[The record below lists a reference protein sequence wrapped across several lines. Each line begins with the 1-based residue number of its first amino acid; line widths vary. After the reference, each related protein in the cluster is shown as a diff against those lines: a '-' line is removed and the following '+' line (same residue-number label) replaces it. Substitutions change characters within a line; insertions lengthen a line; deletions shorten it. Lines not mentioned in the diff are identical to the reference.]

1 MIFMPGMKAQGSKN
15 IFVFLRILV
24 VAVGIIWAIAWLSRE
39 NRWSRLVDI
48 FHRMNIGL
56 FVCTLCVFIIGQ
68 VIISLRWWLLV
79 RAQSIF
85 IGFWAAVRLNFLG
98 WFYNNFM
105 PGSVGG
111 DLIRAWYVT
120 KYTDKKLEAV
130 LSVFVDRVVIGL
142 LGTLSIAV
150 FFYLFFL
157 RGELES
163 LTLTSHVGFFE
174 TVARYKWLLCGI
186 IIVIAV
192 VFCGFLLFGQGRL
205 ILERTWLYIYKQG
218 LKTFKKLKQTILI
231 YFSSPLTILAAF
243 GLTVFLQLLTITAF
257 WFLGRNLGIDVGV
270 KYYYLIFTL
279 AWVLGALPVSI
290 GGAVVV
296 EGFLAFL
303 FVRFTGIE
311 AESALAIALCQ
322 RVVWMIASLPGAVI
336 HLAGAHL
343 PKDFSL
349 DYDRLVD

>member
-1 MIFMPGMKAQGSKN
+1 MPRTKAKRSKN

-24 VAVGIIWAIAWLSRE
+24 VAAGITWAIIWLSGGH
-39 NRWSRLVDI
+39 RWSRLVDI
-48 FHRMNIGL
+48 FHRMNIGVFAFAL
-56 FVCTLCVFIIGQ
+56 VIFIIGQ
-68 VIISLRWWLLV
+68 LIISLRWWLLL
-79 RAQSIF
+79 RTQSIF

-120 KYTDKKLEAV
+120 KHTDKKLQAV

-150 FFYLFFL
+150 FVYLVFL
-157 RGELES
+157 RGELGS
-163 LTLTSHVGFFE
+163 ITFTGRAGFFKSI
-174 TVARYKWLLCGI
+174 AGYKWLFLI
-186 IIVIAV
+186 VLIVIAA
-192 VFCGFLLFGQGRL
+192 VFCGFLLFKRGRFL
-205 ILERTWLYIYKQG
+205 LKRAWSYFCTQG
-218 LKTFKKLKQTILI
+218 LKIFKKLKQSVLLYFTRPLIIL
-231 YFSSPLTILAAF
+231 TAF
-243 GLTVFLQLLTITAF
+243 GLTVFLQLMTITSF
-257 WFLGRNLGIDVGV
+257 WFLGENLGINVSV

-279 AWVLGALPVSI
+279 AWVLGALPISV

-296 EGFLAFL
+296 ESLLAFL
-303 FVRFTGIE
+303 FIRFAGVG
-311 AESALAIALCQ
+311 AESALALALCQ

-349 DYDRLVD
+349 DYDKLVD

>member
-1 MIFMPGMKAQGSKN
+1 MPRTKAQRSKN

-24 VAVGIIWAIAWLSRE
+24 VAAGITWVIIWLSRE
-39 NRWSRLVDI
+39 HRWSRLVDI
-48 FHRMNIGL
+48 FHRMNMGVFAFALGI
-56 FVCTLCVFIIGQ
+56 FIIGQ
-68 VIISLRWWLLV
+68 VIISLRWWMLL
-79 RAQSIF
+79 RTQSIF

-120 KYTDKKLEAV
+120 RYTDKKLEAV

-157 RGELES
+157 RDELGS
-163 LTLTSHVGFFE
+163 ITFTSEVGFFKS
-174 TVARYKWLLCGI
+174 VAGYKWLFLGSVVI
-186 IIVIAV
+186 IAA
-192 VFCGFLLFGQGRL
+192 VFCGFLLFRQGRL
-205 ILERTWLYIYKQG
+205 MLEKAWSYIRTQG
-218 LKTFKKLKQTILI
+218 SKTFKKLKTTTLI
-231 YFSSPLTILAAF
+231 YFTRPLTILVVF
-243 GLTVFLQLLTITAF
+243 GLTVFLQLMTITGF
-257 WFLGRNLGIDVGV
+257 WFLGRNLGIEAGV
-270 KYYYLIFTL
+270 KYYYFIFTL
-279 AWVLGALPVSI
+279 AWVLGALPISI

-296 EGFLAFL
+296 EGLLAFL
-303 FVRFTGIE
+303 FVRFTGVE
-311 AESALAIALCQ
+311 AESALALALCQ
-322 RVVWMIASLPGAVI
+322 RIVWMIASLPGAAI

-349 DYDRLVD
+349 DYDKLVD